1 MKPSKFLSTRLI
13 DKLIQPLMETW
24 RLMFLT
30 MNYDLTERH
39 ILDLQ
44 NNKDFIEKF
53 DICIRD
59 SLKDYQNTTITYDE
73 LLNDIKFNL
82 GNVFNFVDYYVH
94 NICND

>member
-30 MNYDLTERH
+30 MNYDLTERQ

-44 NNKDFIEKF
+44 NNKEFIEKF

-59 SLKDYQNTTITYDE
+59 SLKDYQNTSITYAD

-82 GNVFNFVDYYVH
+82 GYVFNFVDDYVH